1 MIETAVRF
9 LIESQNSDGGWG
21 TAPRKASATEATS
34 FAVLALSVVRDASL
48 GRRTEQGLRWLVE
61 RQRADGSFPLH
72 DRLDESS
79 WTTALA
85 VLAAGAFERY
95 REPALRGVNWLLD
108 HEPRG
113 LGWATSL
120 LYRVAPGRLSVR
132 LNPDLRGW
140 PWTSGAFSWVEP
152 TAYAVIALKKLRPLL
167 VDGRA
172 AHRIR
177 QGELMI
183 YDRMCAGG
191 GWNYGNSRVLGAE
204 LPPYP
209 DITALALIA
218 LQDHPA
224 QEANRLGLAALE
236 RMLAE
241 TPSGLTLSWGILCL
255 SLYAREVKRWRALLR
270 RSYERTRF
278 LHETPVM
285 ALALLASSDDSRAFA
300 L

>member
-1 MIETAVRF
+1 
-9 LIESQNSDGGWG
+9 
-21 TAPRKASATEATS
+21 
-34 FAVLALSVVRDASL
+34 
-48 GRRTEQGLRWLVE
+48 
-61 RQRADGSFPLH
+61 
-72 DRLDESS
+72 
-79 WTTALA
+79 
-85 VLAAGAFERY
+85 
-95 REPALRGVNWLLD
+95 
-108 HEPRG
+108 
-113 LGWATSL
+113 
-120 LYRVAPGRLSVR
+120 
-132 LNPDLRGW
+132 
-140 PWTSGAFSWVEP
+140 
-152 TAYAVIALKKLRPLL
+152 
-167 VDGRA
+167 
-172 AHRIR
+172 
-177 QGELMI
+177 
-183 YDRMCAGG
+183 MCAGG

-285 ALALLASSDDSRAFA
+285 ALALLASSDDSRSFA